1 MRCSLLNKFQTLQP
15 KLFSFKFGCIWP
27 SGSWEKDFYKCS
39 FDCYKFSHVFL
50 LFPFVT
56 IHLNNIVTASPETA
70 LCHVWLY
77 GVKWFWKKYEKN
89 ENFAERRTGVQK
101 SASEL
106 KIFSFQ
112 CNVTVWSRR
121 LNTRSPFPET
131 LLPERISFLIIK

>member
-1 MRCSLLNKFQTLQP
+1 MRDSILSKFHTIQP

-77 GVKWFWKKYEKN
+77 VVKWFWKKYEKN

-106 KIFSFQ
+106 KFSVSNAMSQFDHAALTQ
-112 CNVTVWSRR
+112 GAHSQKHYY
-121 LNTRSPFPET
+121 LKG
-131 LLPERISFLIIK
+131 FLF

>member
-39 FDCYKFSHVFL
+39 FDCYKFIRYVFL

-56 IHLNNIVTASPETA
+56 IHLNNA

-77 GVKWFWKKYEKN
+77 VVKWFLKKYEKN

-101 SASEL
+101 SASEI
-106 KIFSFQ
+106 KNFSFQ